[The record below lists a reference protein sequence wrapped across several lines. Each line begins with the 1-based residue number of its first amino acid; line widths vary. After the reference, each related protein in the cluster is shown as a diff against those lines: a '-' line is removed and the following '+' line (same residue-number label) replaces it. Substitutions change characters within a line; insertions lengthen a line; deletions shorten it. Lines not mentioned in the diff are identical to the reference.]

1 MKQQDIA
8 ILIVVAFISAATSFV
23 LSSKVFSS
31 KGQIEV
37 ESVAPLSAEF
47 VTPNKKY
54 FNAQSVN
61 PSALVEIGNS
71 TNPNPFNGTR

>member
-8 ILIVVAFISAATSFV
+8 ILIVVAFVSAVISFL
-23 LSSKVFSS
+23 LSAKFISS
-31 KGQIEV
+31 KGEIEV
-37 ESVAPLSAEF
+37 ESVTPITAEF
-47 VTPNKKY
+47 KTPNPKY

-71 TNPNPFNGTR
+71 TNPNPFNGAQ